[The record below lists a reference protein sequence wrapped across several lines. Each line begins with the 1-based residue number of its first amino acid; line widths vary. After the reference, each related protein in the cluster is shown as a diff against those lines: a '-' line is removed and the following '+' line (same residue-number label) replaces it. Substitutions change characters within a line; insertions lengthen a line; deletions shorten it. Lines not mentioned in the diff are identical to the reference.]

1 MFLSTASPEFSLP
14 RGGMVALRG
23 KVGSV
28 CEEFEDN
35 EGGASIFLKSSCA
48 GLPGLSWIKDH

>member
-35 EGGASIFLKSSCA
+35 EGGASIFLRVLVPA
-48 GLPGLSWIKDH
+48 YPGCPG

>member
-1 MFLSTASPEFSLP
+1 MFLSTASPEFSPP

-35 EGGASIFLKSSCA
+35 EGGASIFLRVLVPA
-48 GLPGLSWIKDH
+48 YPGCPGIKDH